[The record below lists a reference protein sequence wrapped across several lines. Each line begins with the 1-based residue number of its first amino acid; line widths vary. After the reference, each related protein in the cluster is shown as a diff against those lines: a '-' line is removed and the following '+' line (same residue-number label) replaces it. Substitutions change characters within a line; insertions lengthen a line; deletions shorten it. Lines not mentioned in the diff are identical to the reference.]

1 MAMQPINQTT
11 ESGTMKSEQSNSNNG
26 PISFQWTKT
35 KSAAVKKKKKI
46 VVVEKPVNSQFSLHA
61 DFNILL

>member
-35 KSAAVKKKKKI
+35 KSAAVKKKKF